1 MQKSGVARNFLIQG
15 IIMKTIFVNE
25 NDQVRKWYIIDAAGK
40 PMGRVAA
47 KAAAIARGK
56 NKVTYT
62 KNQLMGD
69 FVVIINAEKAALTGG
84 KETKKIYYHHTGFV
98 GGLRAH
104 TYEKLAEKHPTDPMK
119 FAVEGML
126 PGGRLGRKMMDCV
139 KIYAGAE
146 HPNAAQKPQLVE
158 L

>member
-1 MQKSGVARNFLIQG
+1 ME
-15 IIMKTIFVNE
+15 TIFVKE
-25 NDQVRKWYIIDAAGK
+25 YEQARKWYIIDAAGK

-56 NKVTYT
+56 NKATYT

-69 FVVIINAEKAALTGG
+69 FVVIVNAEKAIVTGG
-84 KETKKIYYHHTGFV
+84 KEQKKVYYHHTGFV
-98 GGLRAH
+98 GGLVSKKKK
-104 TYEKLAEKHPTDPMK
+104 KLLEKHPTDPMSI
-119 FAVEGML
+119 AVAGML
-126 PGGRLGRKMMDCV
+126 PHGRLGRKMFENV

-146 HPNAAQKPQLVE
+146 HPHAAQNPQPVE